1 MGVWVAADDMRV
13 APLYKH
19 IFPPAAAPR
28 LAFLG
33 LLFKSIRNVQ
43 FELQARLARGLQA
56 MSFILGRKSMQ
67 VVLHGSDCILHVQRV
82 LLGLILANCCS
93 FAE

>member
-1 MGVWVAADDMRV
+1 MRV
-13 APLYKH
+13 APLFKH

-43 FELQARLARGLQA
+43 FELQARLALQA
-56 MSFILGRKSMQ
+56 MPFLSGKKRMQ
-67 VVLHGSDCILHVQRV
+67 VVLQSSDCILH
-82 LLGLILANCCS
+82 L
-93 FAE
+93 